1 MDNVVNTSFKMA
13 HEKING
19 VLTPKGLFRNMIV
32 AMSQFPRN
40 HRRPVM
46 PGTRFK
52 NRLLDAISYHTISS
66 TLLRVASQEA
76 WLRVHLC
83 MHLVISLPDMA
94 VLPGILAAKPRK
106 SHRGITITTS
116 KQSPRDI
123 LHSSPVS
130 HGQYYIKI
138 AALSVHLP
146 EAFSAKRTSVCITS
160 ITR

>member
-13 HEKING
+13 HEKINS

-52 NRLLDAISYHTISS
+52 KNRLLDAISFHAISS

-76 WLRVHLC
+76 WLRVHLY
-83 MHLVISLPDMA
+83 MHLVISLPDMD
-94 VLPGILAAKPRK
+94 VLPGIPAAKPRK
-106 SHRGITITTS
+106 SHRGITITIS

-123 LHSSPVS
+123 LHSPPVS

-138 AALSVHLP
+138 AAFSAHLP
-146 EAFSAKRTSVCITS
+146 EAFSAKRTSVCI
-160 ITR
+160 ITK